1 MNLLS
6 RTFNDGTVRNQARLQ
21 VRFFKNDEDIL
32 NSFSL
37 ELKISFGIQ
46 SIRKLKNCKIAIYNL

>member
-32 NSFSL
+32 NSFFIGIENFIL
-37 ELKISFGIQ
+37 EFNQLE
-46 SIRKLKNCKIAIYNL
+46 N